1 MAEKRLVSMQMREL
15 SQRIMQQRNPPV
27 KDRSLNQTG
36 PIELS
41 NTGQRNKQKKP

>member
-1 MAEKRLVSMQMREL
+1 MQMREL
-15 SQRIMQQRNPPV
+15 SQGIMQQINPTV

-41 NTGQRNKQKKP
+41 NTGQRDKQKMQ

>member
-1 MAEKRLVSMQMREL
+1 MQMREL

-41 NTGQRNKQKKP
+41 NTAQRDKQEKQ